1 MEPEGRIKIKMGKI
15 VLFTLTLFLVVPHIL
30 EAQVPRLVHYEGT
43 LSGDDGTPFTGTTDL
58 QFSIFSSLKSE
69 NPLWSE
75 VHKNVEISD
84 GNYEVFL
91 GSKNPLN
98 LSYYEYF
105 LQVTA
110 EKVKSNHSRT
120 MIVGSGYNFR
130 LKFLFAAYTIVWVVL
145 SIYLFSLSR
154 RQKKLIADL
163 ETLAKAK

>member
-1 MEPEGRIKIKMGKI
+1 MRKII
-15 VLFTLTLFLVVPHIL
+15 LFIITVFLAIPLII

-43 LSGDDGTPFTGTTDL
+43 LSSDDGSPFTGTTDL

-69 NPLWSE
+69 NSLWSE
-75 VHKNVEISD
+75 MHKNVEISD

-91 GSKNPLN
+91 GSQNPLN

-105 LQVTA
+105 LEVKAENVT
-110 EKVKSNHSRT
+110 SNNSRT

-130 LKFLFAAYTIVWVVL
+130 LKFLFAAYTIVWVAI
-145 SIYLFSLSR
+145 SIYLFSISR

-163 ETLAKAK
+163 ETLAKVK